1 VEPSQFEFGPFAL
14 DADRGVLTRDG
25 APVDAGHRAVRLLQ
39 ALLRAEGRAVTKAEL
54 MDAAWSGLV
63 VEESNLSVQVA
74 ALRKLLGDSPAGRP
88 WIATIARVGYR
99 FDGPISA
106 ARPAPAPGHGPAQ
119 AAHAASPAA
128 AAQGGKTSIVVLPL
142 VRLGGGPEHDY
153 LVDGISED
161 LIVALTRFR
170 WFHVIGRNSSFAF
183 KGRTIGSQ
191 QVAQELGVRYAL
203 EGSVRHGAQQVRITA
218 QLIDAASAHQLWAE
232 RFDFGLAEIA
242 SAQDTIAQ
250 RVAGA
255 IEPELLRSESA
266 LATRR
271 HPADTPL
278 PGASATVWD
287 LVHRGTWLFHQ
298 VHRAGHLQARELFR
312 QACAADPGFA
322 PAHLWLARV
331 NAGLAAYGWTE
342 HEADD
347 LREGQAAAFEAIH
360 LDEKN
365 AYTHYGLAIVS
376 VFAGTFDQAI
386 RAAERAVE
394 LNPSFALGHLVL
406 GMALVFSGDAHAAID
421 PLEHGLAINP
431 GDPQNF
437 VWFNTLACALL
448 FAGQPLAALGSAERA
463 LKVRPDWRP
472 ALETAV
478 CCAAALGDADRYA
491 ARLQAFRQ
499 AMPVG
504 IGDALAPLKRHHPRW
519 AAAMADALS
528 GDARPMQALMPLM
541 VPMAQGGSAPAH

>member
-1 VEPSQFEFGPFAL
+1 MESTRFEFGPFAL
-14 DADRGVLTRDG
+14 DADRGLLTRDG
-25 APVDAGHRAVRLLQ
+25 AAVDAGHRAVLLLQ

-54 MDAAWSGLV
+54 MDAAWPGLV

-99 FDGPISA
+99 FDGVVSS
-106 ARPAPAPGHGPAQ
+106 ARPARSRAHGPAQ
-119 AAHAASPAA
+119 G
-128 AAQGGKTSIVVLPL
+128 AQFAQSGKPSIVVLPL
-142 VRLGGGPEHDY
+142 VAMGGGPESDY
-153 LVDGISED
+153 LVDGITED
-161 LIVALTRFR
+161 IIVALTRFR

-203 EGSVRHGAQQVRITA
+203 EGSVRQSAQQVRITA
-218 QLIDAASAHQLWAE
+218 QLIDAATAHQLWAE
-232 RFDFGLAEIA
+232 RFELGPDELGR
-242 SAQDTIAQ
+242 AQDQIAQ

-266 LATRR
+266 LAAGR
-271 HPADTPL
+271 HPADATH
-278 PGASATVWD
+278 PGGSATAWD
-287 LVHRGTWLFHQ
+287 LVHRGTWHFHQ

-312 QACAADPGFA
+312 QACAVDPGFA
-322 PAHLWLARV
+322 PGHLWLARV

-347 LREGQAAAFEAIH
+347 LREGVAAAFEAIH
-360 LDEKN
+360 RDERN

-376 VFAGTFDQAI
+376 VFAGAFDQAI

-406 GMALVFSGDAHAAID
+406 GMALVFSGDAKAAIG
-421 PLEHGLAINP
+421 PLEHGLTINP

-448 FAGQPLAALGSAERA
+448 FAGQPQAALDAAECA

-472 ALETAV
+472 AAEMAV
-478 CCAAALGDADRYA
+478 CCLACLGEADRDQAYR
-491 ARLQAFRQ
+491 ARLGSLASPRQ
-499 AMPVG
+499 AAV
-504 IGDALAPLKRHHPRW
+504 GDALAPLRRRNPQW
-519 AAAMADALS
+519 AGAIACALS
-528 GDARPMQALMPLM
+528 GDAQPLRSL
-541 VPMAQGGSAPAH
+541 VLRGD

>member
-1 VEPSQFEFGPFAL
+1 VESRRFEFGPFAL

-25 APVDAGHRAVRLLQ
+25 AAVDAGHRAILLLQ

-54 MDAAWSGLV
+54 MDAAWPGLL

-88 WIATIARVGYR
+88 WITTIARVGYR
-99 FDGPISA
+99 FDGPVSA
-106 ARPAPAPGHGPAQ
+106 ARPAPLQERGSAQ
-119 AAHAASPAA
+119 A
-128 AAQGGKTSIVVLPL
+128 GKPSIVVLPL
-142 VRLGGGPEHDY
+142 AAMGGGPERDY
-153 LVDGISED
+153 LVDGITED
-161 LIVALTRFR
+161 IIVALTRFR

-203 EGSVRHGAQQVRITA
+203 EGSMRQTAQQVRITA
-218 QLIDAASAHQLWAE
+218 QLIDAATAHQLWAE
-232 RFDFGLAEIA
+232 RFELGPDELGR
-242 SAQDTIAQ
+242 AQGQIAQ

-266 LATRR
+266 LAAGR
-271 HPADTPL
+271 HPADSSH
-278 PGASATVWD
+278 PGGSATAWD
-287 LVHRGTWLFHQ
+287 LVHRGAWHFHQ

-347 LREGQAAAFEAIH
+347 LREGVAAAFAAIH
-360 LDEKN
+360 RDEKN
-365 AYTHYGLAIVS
+365 AYTHYSLAIVS
-376 VFAGTFDQAI
+376 VFAGAFDQAI

-406 GMALVFSGDAHAAID
+406 GMALVFSGDAQAAIG
-421 PLEHGLAINP
+421 PLEYGLAINP

-448 FAGQPLAALGSAERA
+448 FAGQPLAALGAAERA

-472 ALETAV
+472 AAEMAV
-478 CCAAALGDADRYA
+478 CCLACLGEADRDQAYRVRLGSLAPSRPA
-491 ARLQAFRQ
+491 A
-499 AMPVG
+499 
-504 IGDALAPLKRHHPRW
+504 IGDALAPLKRHNPPW
-519 AAAMADALS
+519 AGAMVCALS
-528 GDARPMQALMPLM
+528 GDAQPLRSL
-541 VPMAQGGSAPAH
+541 VLRRG

>member
-1 VEPSQFEFGPFAL
+1 
-14 DADRGVLTRDG
+14 
-25 APVDAGHRAVRLLQ
+25 
-39 ALLRAEGRAVTKAEL
+39 
-54 MDAAWSGLV
+54 M
-63 VEESNLSVQVA
+63 
-74 ALRKLLGDSPAGRP
+74 
-88 WIATIARVGYR
+88 
-99 FDGPISA
+99 
-106 ARPAPAPGHGPAQ
+106 
-119 AAHAASPAA
+119 
-128 AAQGGKTSIVVLPL
+128 
-142 VRLGGGPEHDY
+142 
-153 LVDGISED
+153 
-161 LIVALTRFR
+161 
-170 WFHVIGRNSSFAF
+170 
-183 KGRTIGSQ
+183 
-191 QVAQELGVRYAL
+191 
-203 EGSVRHGAQQVRITA
+203 
-218 QLIDAASAHQLWAE
+218 
-232 RFDFGLAEIA
+232 
-242 SAQDTIAQ
+242 
-250 RVAGA
+250 AGA
-255 IEPELLRSESA
+255 GQR
-266 LATRR
+266 
-271 HPADTPL
+271 
-278 PGASATVWD
+278 W
-287 LVHRGTWLFHQ
+287 
-298 VHRAGHLQARELFR
+298 AG
-312 QACAADPGFA
+312 
-322 PAHLWLARV
+322 
-331 NAGLAAYGWTE
+331 AYGWTE

-406 GMALVFSGDAHAAID
+406 GMALAFSGNARAAIG

-448 FAGQPLAALGSAERA
+448 FAGQPPAALGSAERA

-491 ARLQAFRQ
+491 TRLQAFRQ

-541 VPMAQGGSAPAH
+541 VPMAQGGSAPAN